1 MLIHTIFL
9 LQGKKIQTV
18 EESGSKHQESDFL
31 PKLMNENKKLFMS
44 SLNDSTLLEFG
55 LTLGAMILVTFYEVT
70 DMVPSSLCGNYLFKI
85 MCLGK
90 EGSPCRS
97 TIWNFP
103 EPFWP
108 TTLEAV
114 LLSIQAQAIC

>member
-1 MLIHTIFL
+1 
-9 LQGKKIQTV
+9 
-18 EESGSKHQESDFL
+18 
-31 PKLMNENKKLFMS
+31 MS
-44 SLNDSTLLEFG
+44 SPNDNTLLEFG
-55 LTLGAMILVTFYEVT
+55 LTLGAMILVTFCEMT

-114 LLSIQAQAIC
+114 ILSIQAQVIC